1 MTSKHLKYLALG
13 LLVGYLV
20 PYLYTLTHT
29 KDKGKRKL
37 SDYDEESDTEE

>member
-1 MTSKHLKYLALG
+1 MKHLKYLALG
-13 LLVGYLV
+13 LLVGCLV

-29 KDKGKRKL
+29 TKGKIKVKL